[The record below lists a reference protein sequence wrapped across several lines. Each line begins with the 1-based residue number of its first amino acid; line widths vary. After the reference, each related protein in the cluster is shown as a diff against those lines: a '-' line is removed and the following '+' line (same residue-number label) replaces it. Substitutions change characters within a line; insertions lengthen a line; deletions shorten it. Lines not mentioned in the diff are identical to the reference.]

1 MAALLQVTIGAK
13 HTQNTMDTPFN
24 ENFYQGKGGDI
35 VDYEVDDDKE
45 KGGELADD
53 EGHYDQDKYGEIV
66 DNQ

>member
-1 MAALLQVTIGAK
+1 
-13 HTQNTMDTPFN
+13 MDTPFN
-24 ENFYQGKGGDI
+24 KNLYQGKGGDI